1 MPSTSEKWFHHGA
14 MWGGRLPWDFGVILL
29 VLGVAAPWRGAVR
42 IRQLLARPQLRTGDR
57 LTIYASTIG
66 LQWLA
71 AAVVGWRCYARGLTA
86 QDLGLSFAELP
97 LTIATGL
104 GLSLLLGGGV
114 YYNLRRLARVPA
126 DHEGIMH
133 QIARKLMPQ
142 NLVEALTFVGLAV
155 TVALCEEFLYRGFA
169 LAALEHAAGGSPIFA
184 ALASS
189 AMFALAHLYQGRPG
203 LRATF
208 VVALVFAAA
217 RIWTQSL
224 APAIGAHMVT
234 DLVAGLAAPRVLALP
249 KSVGQAGPARSDAAL
264 EGQKNRGAPAI
275 II

>member
-1 MPSTSEKWFHHGA
+1 MR
-14 MWGGRLPWDFGVILL
+14 GGHLPWDFGVILF
-29 VLGVAAPWRGAVR
+29 VLGAAVPWRGAVR
-42 IRQLLARPQLRTGDR
+42 IRQFLARPQLRTADR

-71 AAVVGWRCYARGLTA
+71 AAAVGWRCYARGLTA
-86 QDLGLSFAELP
+86 QDLGLSFGELP

-114 YYNLRRLARVPA
+114 YYNLRRLARVPP
-126 DHEGIMH
+126 DREGIMH
-133 QIARKLMPQ
+133 HIARKLMPQ
-142 NLVEALTFVGLAV
+142 NLAEALTFVGLAV

-169 LAALEHAAGGSPIFA
+169 LAALEHAARGSPIFA

-189 AMFALAHLYQGRPG
+189 AMFALAHLYQGRG
-203 LRATF
+203 GIRATF
-208 VVALVFAAA
+208 VVGLVFAAA

-234 DLVAGLAAPRVLALP
+234 DLIAGLAAPRVLALP
-249 KSVGQAGPARSDAAL
+249 KAVGQAGPARSDPGL
-264 EGQKNRGAPAI
+264 HRQKNRRLPGI